1 MHKYFFRHNNLTEKN
16 EISKNGNIFSQIL
29 SSQST
34 EMNQLKTTLQKL
46 YNLVVIAKE
55 KADKDEFIDRLCK
68 VELLVSNLYYSFFAS
83 PLELPEKSPS
93 DLDFKGLIL
102 QAIETSK
109 NLIEQIN
116 IPEENRTALIINL
129 DLQNLLN
136 MIQPFSC
143 S

>member
-1 MHKYFFRHNNLTEKN
+1 
-16 EISKNGNIFSQIL
+16 
-29 SSQST
+29 
-34 EMNQLKTTLQKL
+34 MNQLKTTLQKL

-83 PLELPEKSPS
+83 PLELPEKSSS

-136 MIQPFSC
+136 MI
-143 S
+143 

>member
-1 MHKYFFRHNNLTEKN
+1 MTEKN

-34 EMNQLKTTLQKL
+34 EMNQLKITLQKL

-83 PLELPEKSPS
+83 PLELPEKSSS

-136 MIQPFSC
+136 MI
-143 S
+143 

>member
-34 EMNQLKTTLQKL
+34 EMNQLKITLQNL

-83 PLELPEKSPS
+83 PLELPEKSSS

-116 IPEENRTALIINL
+116 IPE
-129 DLQNLLN
+129 
-136 MIQPFSC
+136 
-143 S
+143 

>member
-34 EMNQLKTTLQKL
+34 EMNQLKITLQNL

-83 PLELPEKSPS
+83 PLELPEKSSS

-136 MIQPFSC
+136 MI
-143 S
+143 

>member
-34 EMNQLKTTLQKL
+34 EMNQLKTTLQQL

-83 PLELPEKSPS
+83 PLELPEKSSS

-136 MIQPFSC
+136 MI
-143 S
+143 

>member
-1 MHKYFFRHNNLTEKN
+1 MTEKN

-136 MIQPFSC
+136 MI
-143 S
+143 

>member
-34 EMNQLKTTLQKL
+34 EMNQLKITLQKL

-83 PLELPEKSPS
+83 PLELPEKSSS

-136 MIQPFSC
+136 MI
-143 S
+143 

>member
-136 MIQPFSC
+136 MIQSFSC

>member
-34 EMNQLKTTLQKL
+34 EMNQLKITLQKL

>member
-1 MHKYFFRHNNLTEKN
+1 MTEKN

-34 EMNQLKTTLQKL
+34 EMNQLKITLQKL

-136 MIQPFSC
+136 MI
-143 S
+143 

>member
-34 EMNQLKTTLQKL
+34 EMNQLKTTLQQL

-136 MIQPFSC
+136 MI
-143 S
+143 

>member
-34 EMNQLKTTLQKL
+34 EMNQLKITLQKL

-136 MIQPFSC
+136 MI
-143 S
+143 

>member
-136 MIQPFSC
+136 MI
-143 S
+143 